1 VEKEQEKKV
10 DAIKEFSRFANQYDN
25 YNIIQNEVA
34 KTIVEQLPSKSYST
48 IVDIGSGSGAVYQNI
63 EKREIQYQE
72 FIALDSV
79 QNMLDIHPSHKKVT
93 KICADFNLIDTFNL
107 FTVNKYGILLSS
119 SALQWSNSLNM
130 TLNELSKKSQHAYF
144 SLFTSATFKTLH
156 QVAQIESPIY
166 STQTIKESMNQYY
179 NCSYEVKN
187 YTLTFSSVRE
197 MFHYIKRSGISGGNK
212 QLSYKQMK
220 HIMRVYPLDY
230 LEFEVLFVKAE
241 SLFYREYK

>member
-1 VEKEQEKKV
+1 MEKKLEKKV

-34 KTIVEQLPSKSYST
+34 KTLVEQLSSKSYST

-63 EKREIQYQE
+63 EKYKIQYQA

-79 QNMLDIHPSHKKVT
+79 QNMLDIHPSHKKIT

-107 FTVNKYGILLSS
+107 FSIHKSGVLLSS
-119 SALQWSNSLNM
+119 SALQWSSSLSM
-130 TLNELSKKSQHAYF
+130 TLNALSQKSLYAHFA
-144 SLFTSATFKTLH
+144 LFTSATFKTLH
-156 QVAQIESPIY
+156 QVAQIKSPIY
-166 STQTIKESMNQYY
+166 SVHSIKETMNQYY

-187 YTLTFSSVRE
+187 YTLSFSSVRE
-197 MFHYIKRSGISGGNK
+197 MFHYIKRSGVSGGNK

-220 HIMRVYPLDY
+220 HIMKVYPLDY

-241 SLFYREYK
+241 SLCL